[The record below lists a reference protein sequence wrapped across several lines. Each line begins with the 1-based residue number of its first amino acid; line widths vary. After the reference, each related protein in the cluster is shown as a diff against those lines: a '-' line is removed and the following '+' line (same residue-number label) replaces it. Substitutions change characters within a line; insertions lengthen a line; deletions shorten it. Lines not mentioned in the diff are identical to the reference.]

1 MNAADGRPG
10 PARGAQRGDPAV
22 TDRYRVVPAAYV
34 LLVRPGPVDE
44 VLLQL
49 RHGTGFMDGYWA
61 CGAAGHVEAGES
73 VHKAAAREAREEL
86 GVHIDVADL
95 EPLTAVHRTERTG
108 RPIDERVDFFFACRR
123 WTGRPSPQE
132 VKAAEL
138 RWVGLDRLDD
148 LPGPVVPH
156 ERHVLDLLR
165 DGAVPAVTS
174 FGF

>member
-61 CGAAGHVEAGES
+61 CGAAGHVEAGEPD
-73 VHKAAAREAREEL
+73 HEAAAREAREEL
-86 GVHIDVADL
+86 GAHIDVADL
-95 EPLTAVHRTERTG
+95 GSLAAGTRSDRTCRTSDA
-108 RPIDERVDFFFACRR
+108 R
-123 WTGRPSPQE
+123 
-132 VKAAEL
+132 
-138 RWVGLDRLDD
+138 
-148 LPGPVVPH
+148 
-156 ERHVLDLLR
+156 
-165 DGAVPAVTS
+165 
-174 FGF
+174 